1 MMGWRREE
9 DEPIHS
15 GTVEDPA
22 PGLEGQPRLDMALI
36 EAAVPKLI
44 DHAVGGPVVLT
55 RHGTEAFVLLP
66 LDIWRRV
73 WTAVAR
79 PPVIDMERDRPSGPG
94 AAHSKPRTET

>member
-1 MMGWRREE
+1 MAGWRHDE
-9 DEPIHS
+9 DEAIRS
-15 GTVEDPA
+15 GGVDNPA

-36 EAAVPKLI
+36 EATMPKLI

-55 RHGTEAFVLLP
+55 RHGSEAFVLLP

-79 PPVIDMERDRPSGPG
+79 PPVIDMERDAHPPPG
-94 AAHSKPRTET
+94 AKPGA